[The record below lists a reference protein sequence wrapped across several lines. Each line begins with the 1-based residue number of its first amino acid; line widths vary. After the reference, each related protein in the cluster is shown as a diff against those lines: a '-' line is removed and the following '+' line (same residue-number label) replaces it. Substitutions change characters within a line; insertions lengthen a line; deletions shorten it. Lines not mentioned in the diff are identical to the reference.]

1 MAWNEPGG
9 SGDKDPWGNRKNE
22 QGPPDLDE
30 LFKQL
35 QKKFA
40 GLFGGKGGG
49 GDRGRARPGG
59 GIGLGFIATIVLV
72 IWALSGIYIVDTGTK
87 GVVLQFGAF
96 KQITE
101 PGPHW
106 YPRFIQTVDI
116 VNVDQSRSERIGTTP
131 SEALMLTKDENIV
144 DILMEVQYKVRD
156 PKNYLF
162 AVQDPVATLRQAS
175 ESALREVVGTST
187 MDFVLT
193 TGRSQVANETENLTQ
208 VILDRYKTGLLVT
221 QVNLQHSDPPEQVKA
236 AFLDASSAR
245 EDRVRFINE
254 AQAYSND
261 ILPKARGRAA
271 RLIQEAEAYRA
282 QVVQRAE
289 GETARFNKV
298 LTEYR
303 KAPAVTRDRMYLET
317 IEEVLSNTSKV
328 LVNTKQ
334 GNNLMYLPID
344 KLIQKNAT
352 AGINPS
358 TPNTSSFGSKQSET
372 TSKRSRSRER
382 NRGER

>member
-40 GLFGGKGGG
+40 GLFGGKKMGGS
-49 GDRGRARPGG
+49 GRSGSGG
-59 GIGLGFIATIVLV
+59 GIGLGFIAAIVLV

-96 KQITE
+96 KQIIE

-144 DILMEVQYKVRD
+144 DILMEVQFKVRD

-162 AVQDPVATLRQAS
+162 AVQDPVATLRQAA

-193 TGRSQVANETENLTQ
+193 TGRSQVANETESLTQ
-208 VILDRYKTGLLVT
+208 KILDRYKTGLLVT

-245 EDRVRFINE
+245 EDKVRFINE

-261 ILPKARGRAA
+261 ILPKARGQAV

-289 GETARFNKV
+289 GETVRFKKV

-303 KAPAVTRDRMYLET
+303 KAPDVTRNRMYLDT
-317 IEEVLSNTSKV
+317 IEEVLGNTNKV
-328 LVNTKQ
+328 LLDTKQ
-334 GNNLMYLPID
+334 GNSLMYLPID
-344 KLIQKNAT
+344 KLIQKNAGSQTIQT
-352 AGINPS
+352 A
-358 TPNTSSFGSKQSET
+358 PNTSSFGSKQSET
-372 TSKRSRSRER
+372 ASKRDRSRDR

>member
-49 GDRGRARPGG
+49 GAGRGRGRGG
-59 GIGLGFIATIVLV
+59 GIGLGFIAAIVLV
-72 IWALSGIYIVDTGTK
+72 IWALSGIYIVNTGTK

-96 KQITE
+96 KEITE

-144 DILMEVQYKVRD
+144 DILMEVQYKIQD
-156 PKNYLF
+156 PRNYLF
-162 AVQDPVATLRQAS
+162 AVRDPVSTLRQAA

-187 MDFVLT
+187 MDYVLT
-193 TGRSQVANETENLTQ
+193 FGRSDVADKTEKLTQ
-208 VILDRYKTGLLVT
+208 EILDRYMTGLLVT
-221 QVNLQHSDPPEQVKA
+221 QVNLQHTDPPEQVKA

-245 EDRVRFINE
+245 EDKVRFINE
-254 AQAYSND
+254 AEAYSND
-261 ILPKARGRAA
+261 ILPKARGQAA

-289 GETARFNKV
+289 GETARFKKV

-303 KAPAVTRDRMYLET
+303 KAPEVTRNRMYIET

-328 LVNTKQ
+328 LIDTKQ
-334 GNNLMYLPID
+334 GNSLMYLPLD
-344 KLIQKNAT
+344 KLIQQQTGEGRVRGA
-352 AGINPS
+352 
-358 TPNTSSFGSKQSET
+358 PNTSTFGSKQSET
-372 TSKRSRSRER
+372 TTRRARSRER